1 MSVAE
6 RRRLP
11 PVESERERAA
21 AVIVVANSGLAA
33 ARIEA
38 MLRSRPALRVT
49 VSGMAELARHLDDH
63 APAVVVLALT
73 SDATARALEMLRGL
87 PGVAAVVLLASD
99 PVSAWTAQTRRS
111 GVRAVLR
118 DDATAEELG
127 AAIAAAKAGLVV
139 LHPDA
144 LKASAE
150 ARAAARPDR
159 APALTP
165 RELEILEMLA
175 EGMSN
180 RTIATRLGISSQ
192 TVKFHVASILAKLGA
207 SSRTEAVTFGVRQ
220 GLIAL

>member
-1 MSVAE
+1 MAE

-11 PVESERERAA
+11 PVEHEHEPAT
-21 AVIVVANSGLAA
+21 AVLVVAGSGLVA

-38 MLRSRPALRVT
+38 MLRSRSGLRVT
-49 VSGMAELARHLDDH
+49 VSGAAELARRLDDH
-63 APAVVVLALT
+63 APAVVVLAST
-73 SDATARALEMLRGL
+73 SEATARALEVLRGL
-87 PGVAAVVLLASD
+87 AGVAAVVLLASD
-99 PVSAWTAQTRRS
+99 PLAAWTAQARRS

-118 DDATAEELG
+118 DDASADELA

-144 LKASAE
+144 LKGSAE

-159 APALTP
+159 APALTA

-180 RTIATRLGISSQ
+180 RTIAARLGISSQ

-207 SSRTEAVTFGVRQ
+207 ASRTEAVTFGVRQ

>member
-1 MSVAE
+1 VNVAG
-6 RRRLP
+6 RRRPAL
-11 PVESERERAA
+11 EREGERST
-21 AVIVVANSGLAA
+21 AVLVVAGSALVA
-33 ARIEA
+33 ARVEA
-38 MLRSRPALRVT
+38 MLRSRSDLRVT
-49 VSGMAELARHLDDH
+49 VSGSAELARRLDDH
-63 APAVVVLALT
+63 PRAVVVLALT
-73 SDATARALEMLRGL
+73 SDATVKALESLRGV
-87 PGVAAVVLLASD
+87 PGVAAVVLLAPD
-99 PVSAWTAQTRRS
+99 PLAAWTAQARRS

-118 DDATAEELG
+118 DDASADELG

-144 LKASAE
+144 LQGSAE
-150 ARAAARPDR
+150 ARAAERRDR

-180 RTIATRLGISSQ
+180 RTIAARLGISSQ

-207 SSRTEAVTFGVRQ
+207 ASRTEAVTFGVRQ